1 MAQQLRAIKRR
12 IASVKSTQKITR
24 AMELIASSRIIKAQQ
39 RVEAAR
45 PYAEEMRRL
54 MASVGRNAGSI
65 DHPLLRQRDE
75 VGTVGMIVITADR
88 GLAGA
93 YNSNVIRA
101 AERDMDEHQNTRLF
115 LVGKKGVTYFR
126 FRGYDFEDSWIGRSD
141 QPRIEDA
148 RAVAKA
154 ASEAFS
160 EGDVDEVRLTYT
172 RFESALT
179 QHSTV
184 TKLLPIPRAELEE
197 GRDDDGGSRAQYVFE
212 PQPEAILDYLLP
224 RYIEGSVYQGM
235 LEAAASEHAARRR
248 AMKAATD
255 NADELI
261 EGLTRTFNQARQ
273 AEITTEIMEVV
284 GGAEALSAEDEGR
297 HRVEPL
303 QAAVSD
309 SGAPG
314 RSAQ

>member
-12 IASVKSTQKITR
+12 ISSVKSTQKITS
-24 AMELIASSRIIKAQQ
+24 AMELIASSRIIRAQQ

-45 PYAEEMRRL
+45 PYAEEMRQL
-54 MASVGRNAGSI
+54 MASVSANAGNV
-65 DHPLLRQRDE
+65 DHPLLQERDE
-75 VGTVGMIVITADR
+75 AGSVGTIVVTADR

-101 AERDMDEHQNTRLF
+101 AERDLREQDADPKLF

-126 FRGYDFEDSWIGRSD
+126 FRGYDFEDSWMGFSE
-141 QPRIEDA
+141 QPRIENA
-148 RAVAKA
+148 REVARTV
-154 ASEAFS
+154 SESFGDGEVDQVKLAF
-160 EGDVDEVRLTYT
+160 T

-179 QHSTV
+179 QRPTV
-184 TKLLPIPRAELEE
+184 IQLLPLPREELEE
-197 GRDDDGGSRAQYVFE
+197 LEQERDKEEHRAQYVFE
-212 PQPEAILDYLLP
+212 PAPEEILNYLLP
-224 RYIEGSVYQGM
+224 RYVEGLIYQGM

-261 EGLTRTFNQARQ
+261 ETLTRNYNQARQ

-284 GGAEALSAEDEGR
+284 GGAEALT
-297 HRVEPL
+297 
-303 QAAVSD
+303 AAARGGSE
-309 SGAPG
+309 
-314 RSAQ
+314 